1 MAAHAIDDQPAANAT
16 LYNNKYALDM
26 ISLLII
32 IKLNSIKSLY
42 SKISYS
48 ENLIL
53 TTVNA
58 VDKGVIKTC
67 QMGQART
74 VKMGI
79 RASGWIMEI
88 PTDFMLIISLFIDQI
103 DFWFHQIIYGL

>member
-1 MAAHAIDDQPAANAT
+1 MLADHSLMAAHAIDDQPAANAT

-53 TTVNA
+53 TTVETQLT
-58 VDKGVIKTC
+58 KE
-67 QMGQART
+67 
-74 VKMGI
+74 
-79 RASGWIMEI
+79 W
-88 PTDFMLIISLFIDQI
+88 
-103 DFWFHQIIYGL
+103 